1 MSTAPLKLKN
11 HIGGEALDPVEGERF
26 LVPDPTTGEPAAD
39 VPDSGLMDVVKAI
52 QGAHKAWP
60 AWQRTEAPARAE
72 FLEKIAG
79 LIEADLESLAR
90 TQAREE
96 GLILREARESVSRAA
111 RILRFYSRELTS
123 TTETVTG
130 ESGLELTKHLLPIG
144 VATVITPASDSFF
157 LLASRVGAALAAG
170 NVVIAK
176 PSEHAPQTADAFA
189 QALAKAGL
197 PAGVFNLVQGRGA
210 AGEALIQHP
219 GTHTIAFVGSTEV
232 GRQIQIAA
240 AESLKRVHLSM
251 GARNPVLVFG
261 SVDIER
267 AAKRVSELATSGPMC
282 LRGSRLFVQ
291 DSIYKPFLETF
302 KTQMDNLKAGDPTVE
317 TTQVGPLPGAR
328 YLESFSTAV
337 TQATGENGRLLQG
350 GSETKGFFAKP
361 TTLVDLTLCSTLQQE
376 EVPGPFVTAYSFKYQ
391 HDAVKHANNCP
402 FAQAAYVFEG
412 DQEKAKKIALKI
424 EASRVYANAWESRPW
439 EPSLTWQGM
448 KQSGQGADGGL
459 EILRHFS
466 RTPSV
471 IV

>member
-1 MSTAPLKLKN
+1 MSKAPVRLKN
-11 HIGGEALDPVEGERF
+11 HIGGESLDPVEGERF
-26 LVPDPTTGEPAAD
+26 LVPDPTTGETASE

-60 AWQRTEAPARAE
+60 AWQRTESPARAE
-72 FLEKIAG
+72 LLEKIAA
-79 LIEADLESLAR
+79 LIESDLERLALK
-90 TQAREE
+90 QAREE
-96 GLILREARESVSRAA
+96 GLILREARESVGRAA
-111 RILRFYSRELTS
+111 KVLRYYSRELAL

-130 ESGLELTKHLLPIG
+130 ESGSSFTRHLMPIG

-176 PSEHAPQTADAFA
+176 PSEHAPQTADSFA
-189 QALAKAGL
+189 EITSRAGL

-219 GTHTIAFVGSTEV
+219 GTHTISFNGSTEV
-232 GRQIQIAA
+232 GRQIQVAA

-261 SVDIER
+261 TVDIER
-267 AAKRVSELATSGPMC
+267 AAKRVAELATSGPMC

-291 DSIYKPFLETF
+291 ESIYKPFLEAF
-302 KTQMDNLKAGDPTVE
+302 KNQMESLKVGDPTDE
-317 TTQVGPLPGAR
+317 ATQVGPLPGAK
-328 YLESFSTAV
+328 YLESFSKAV
-337 TQATGENGRLLQG
+337 MQATGENGKLLQG
-350 GSETKGFFAKP
+350 GAETKGFFAKP
-361 TTLVDLTLCSTLQQE
+361 TTVMDLTLCSTLQQE

-402 FAQAAYVFEG
+402 FAQAAYVFEA
-412 DQEKAKKIALKI
+412 DAEKAQKIALKI
-424 EASRVYANAWESRPW
+424 EASRVYANAWEGRPW

-466 RTPSV
+466 RTPTV